1 MNRLQLSRLARS
13 FLLLIPLL
21 LIFSWAGGATADTR
35 SAGKQVYSTEP
46 SAKPDG
52 TRWRIGYMQSG
63 DYGDY
68 PLTLAAV
75 VEGLEKLGWLTLENE
90 IPSPIDGGS
99 LWSWL
104 TENTRSDYLEFVP
117 DARWQ
122 PGNFDADQRPKV
134 RQAIEQRIKE
144 RGDIDLIIGM
154 GTWAG
159 QDLRALGPPVPTI
172 IGSTSDPIGARIA
185 DSAQD
190 SGRDNLHT
198 RIEPERYQRQV
209 RLFHEIVGFRS
220 LGIVFENSEA
230 GRTYAA
236 VSAVQQVAAE
246 RGFTVVECH
255 APSSSIELEQAIT
268 NAVDCYRSLA
278 AKRIDAVYVT
288 THRGVTSSSIAT
300 IANTLERARI
310 PSFSMAGS
318 RDVAKGILLSLAQAD
333 VSYVGLFHA
342 ETIARIFNGALPR
355 QLSQLWI
362 DPPKIALNL
371 GTARAIGFDP
381 PVDILLAADEVY
393 EGKTP

>member
-1 MNRLQLSRLARS
+1 MNSYLRAPGLLMLILLAC
-13 FLLLIPLL
+13 FLVL
-21 LIFSWAGGATADTR
+21 AGPTDAATGTSNRQAYPTDPIT
-35 SAGKQVYSTEP
+35 
-46 SAKPDG
+46 KPDG
-52 TRWRIGYMQSG
+52 SRWRIGYLQSG
-63 DYGDY
+63 DYRDY

-75 VEGLEKLGWLTLENE
+75 VEGLEKLGWLTLEDD
-90 IPSPIDGGS
+90 IPAGIDGAS

-104 TENTRSDYLEFVP
+104 AENASSNYIAFVP

-122 PGNFDADQRPKV
+122 PGNFDADQRPLV
-134 RQAIEQRIKE
+134 RQTIAQRIREK
-144 RGDIDLIIGM
+144 GDIDLIIGM

-159 QDLRALGPPVPTI
+159 QDLRELGPPVPAI
-172 IGSTSDPIGARIA
+172 VGSISDPIASNIA

-209 RLFHEIVGFRS
+209 RLFHEIVGFHN
-220 LGIVFENSEA
+220 LGIVFEDSEA

-236 VSAVQQVAAE
+236 VSAVKQVARE
-246 RGFTVVECH
+246 RGFNVTECH
-255 APSSSIELEQAIT
+255 APSSSITLEQAVN
-268 NAVDCYRSLA
+268 NAIECYRSLA

-288 THRGVTSSSIAT
+288 THRGVTADSIGI
-300 IANTLERARI
+300 IADVLERGRI

-333 VSYVGLFHA
+333 VSYVGQFHA

-355 QLSQLWI
+355 NLNQLWI

-371 GTARAIGFDP
+371 ATARAIGFDP

-393 EGKTP
+393 ESKRPAN